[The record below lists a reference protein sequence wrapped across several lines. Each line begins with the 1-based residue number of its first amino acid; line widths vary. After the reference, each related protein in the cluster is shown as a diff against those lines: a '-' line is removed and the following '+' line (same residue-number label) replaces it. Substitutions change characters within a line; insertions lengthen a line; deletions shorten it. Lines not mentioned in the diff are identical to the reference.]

1 MPIRIDYDDNI
12 DTDFILYLED
22 SLQLAGAAGNR

>member
-12 DTDFILYLED
+12 DTYFILYLED
-22 SLQLAGAAGNR
+22 SLQLAEATGNR